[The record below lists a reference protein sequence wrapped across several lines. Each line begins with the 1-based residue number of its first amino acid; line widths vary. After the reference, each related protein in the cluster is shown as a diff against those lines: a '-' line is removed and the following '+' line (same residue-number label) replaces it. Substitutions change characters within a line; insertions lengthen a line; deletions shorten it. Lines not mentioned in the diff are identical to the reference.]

1 MHYKYLGL
9 LVGLLGLYL
18 QSHTMERDLCK
29 VALPAEIKARTE
41 FIKNVVQP
49 IIATSITEQMYKDS
63 VAFTDKIIKVTGT
76 GAQKLLC
83 FNTYTPKS
91 ELVKSNIYTQEAQN
105 INWHLLSTPSLCKP
119 DQGRWGEERWNNFI
133 DNIKKGVDYNE
144 HNQLI
149 LTQVHCI
156 GQDFSNSL
164 IYENCLIKSKHLAQA
179 KWPYCAYGDSLLT
192 KVLKNIL
199 ISLQGI
205 NLELEKFSNPYDPW
219 ELLEIIQQELR
230 RVKIIDDKV
239 DLIYL
244 AYYFYPEI
252 NTLGSR
258 ESIQAFVDKHCQNDN
273 KLRLA
278 LWHKLLLVGAETN
291 KDPVYKLL
299 MGGTGPQEYENF
311 VALDKHI
318 LWATEQTL
326 CARYNTLY
334 SLDTIDHRFINDDI
348 DQIGYRFLDTD
359 KKIKLALC
367 GIYDLLLYAIRANS
381 TTIVKLFIDI
391 LVHNPAISTYWNDTP
406 CRARF
411 VLRLLLTRS
420 IRKDNFNIVYT
431 LLHNIDPEKPWYR
444 YRDIITEDRLS
455 YINSTSLYKIVP
467 NAATS
472 CRELQIPN
480 PLISSPVN
488 KSYMFCIQ
496 HLLKYRYSGIL
507 ATNDIIPKKLS
518 TYIEES
524 YQSDSET
531 ADKYFGGYSF
541 WANIAYNDR
550 NNESGSFFPR
560 FTFKTFFRI
569 DDKKYYH
576 DFPLVD
582 LLRDAIKEY
591 PNDINLKILLG
602 KIKDNLFPI

>member
-1 MHYKYLGL
+1 MGYCWQTY
-9 LVGLLGLYL
+9 
-18 QSHTMERDLCK
+18 SMEQDVYK
-29 VALPAEIKARTE
+29 VALPTETKARSE
-41 FIKNVVQP
+41 FIKNVVRP
-49 IIATSITEQMYKDS
+49 IITTSITEQMYKDS

-105 INWHLLSTPSLCKP
+105 INWHLLSTSPLCKP

-133 DNIKKGVDYNE
+133 DNIKKAADYNE

-156 GQDFSNSL
+156 GRDFSNSL
-164 IYENCLIKSKHLAQA
+164 IYENCLIKSTRPAEA

-230 RVKIIDDKV
+230 RAKIIEDKV

-258 ESIQAFVDKHCQNDN
+258 ESILAFVDKHWQNDN
-273 KLRLA
+273 KLRFA
-278 LWHKLLLVGAETN
+278 LWHKLLLVGAETD

-299 MGGTGPQEYENF
+299 MWGTDPQEYENF

-348 DQIGYRFLDTD
+348 DHIGYRFLDAD
-359 KKIKLALC
+359 KKTMLALC
-367 GIYDLLLYAIRANS
+367 GIYDLLLYAMRFNS

-411 VLRLLLTRS
+411 VLRQLLTHS
-420 IRKDNFNIVYT
+420 IRNDNFNIVCA
-431 LLHNIDPEKPWYR
+431 LLRNITPGKPWDM
-444 YRDIITEDRLS
+444 YRDIITEDKLS
-455 YINSTSLYKIVP
+455 HIKSTTLYKIAP
-467 NAATS
+467 NAETS

-496 HLLKYRYSGIL
+496 HLLKYGYSEIL
-507 ATNDIIPKKLS
+507 ATNDTIPKKLS

-541 WANIAYNDR
+541 WVDIAYNNN

-560 FTFKTFFRI
+560 FLKKTSFY
-569 DDKKYYH
+569 DASKKYFH
-576 DFPLVD
+576 DFPLVRY
-582 LLRDAIKEY
+582 LMGAIKEY

>member
-1 MHYKYLGL
+1 MKYHYYGL
-9 LVGLLGLYL
+9 IIVTMGYCWQTYSMEQDLY
-18 QSHTMERDLCK
+18 K
-29 VALPAEIKARTE
+29 VTLPAETKARAE
-41 FIKNVVQP
+41 FIKNVVRP

-63 VAFTDKIIKVTGT
+63 VTFTDKIIKVTGT

-91 ELVKSNIYTQEAQN
+91 ELVKSNVYRQEAKD
-105 INWHLLSTPSLCKP
+105 INWHLLSNPPLCKP
-119 DQGRWGEERWNNFI
+119 DQGRWDEERWNNFI
-133 DNIKKGVDYNE
+133 DNIKKAVDYNE

-149 LTQVHCI
+149 LTEVYCI
-156 GQDFSNSL
+156 GRDFSNSL
-164 IYENCLIKSKHLAQA
+164 VYENCLIKSTCLAEA
-179 KWPYCAYGDSLLT
+179 KWPYCAFGDSLLT
-192 KVLKNIL
+192 KVLENIL

-205 NLELEKFSNPYDPW
+205 NLELKKFSNPYDAW

-230 RVKIIDDKV
+230 RVKIIEDKV

-258 ESIQAFVDKHCQNDN
+258 ESILAFVDKHWQNDN

-299 MGGTGPQEYENF
+299 IGSTNPQTYENF
-311 VALDKHI
+311 VALDEHI

-348 DQIGYRFLDTD
+348 DHIGYRFVDTD
-359 KKIKLALC
+359 KKNKLALC
-367 GIYDLLLYAIRANS
+367 GIYDLLLYAIRFNS
-381 TTIVKLFIDI
+381 TTIVKLFIAI
-391 LVHNPAISTYWNDTP
+391 LVHNPAISTYWNDTS

-411 VLRLLLTRS
+411 VLRQLLTHS
-420 IRKDNFNIVYT
+420 IRNDNYNIVYT
-431 LLHNIDPEKPWYR
+431 LLHNIAPGKPWNI
-444 YRDIITEDRLS
+444 YRDIIAEDKLS
-455 YINSTSLYKIVP
+455 HINSTSLYKIAP
-467 NAATS
+467 NAETS

-480 PLISSPVN
+480 PLISSRMN
-488 KSYMFCIQ
+488 KSYMFCIWP
-496 HLLKYRYSGIL
+496 LLEYGYSGIL
-507 ATNDIIPKKLS
+507 GTNDIIPKKFA

-524 YQSDSET
+524 HRSESET
-531 ADKYFGGYSF
+531 ANKYFGGYRF
-541 WANIAYNDR
+541 WANIAYNDK
-550 NNESGSFFPR
+550 NNESGFFFLRFLKKTSFYDAS
-560 FTFKTFFRI
+560 KTYF
-569 DDKKYYH
+569 H
-576 DFPLVD
+576 DLPLVGY
-582 LLRDAIKEY
+582 LVGAIKEY
-591 PNDINLKILLG
+591 PNDVNLKILLG

>member
-1 MHYKYLGL
+1 MKYHYYGL
-9 LVGLLGLYL
+9 IIVTMGYCW
-18 QSHTMERDLCK
+18 QTYCMERDVCK
-29 VALPAEIKARTE
+29 VALPTETKARAE
-41 FIKNVVQP
+41 FIKNVVRP

-76 GAQKLLC
+76 AAQKALC

-91 ELVKSNIYTQEAQN
+91 ELVKSNVYTQEAQN
-105 INWHLLSTPSLCKP
+105 INWHLFSTPPLCEP
-119 DQGRWGEERWNNFI
+119 DQGRWDEERWNNFI
-133 DNIKKGVDYNE
+133 DNIKKAVDYNE
-144 HNQLI
+144 HNELV

-164 IYENCLIKSKHLAQA
+164 IYENCLIKSKRLAQA

-205 NLELEKFSNPYDPW
+205 NLELQKFSNPYDPW

-230 RVKIIDDKV
+230 RAKIIEEKV

-273 KLRLA
+273 NLCHA
-278 LWHKLLLVGAETN
+278 LWYKLLLVGAETD

-299 MGGTGPQEYENF
+299 MWSTGPQEYENF

-348 DQIGYRFLDTD
+348 DHIGYRFLDTD
-359 KKIKLALC
+359 KKTMLALC
-367 GIYDLLLYAIRANS
+367 GIYDLLLYAIRFNS
-381 TTIVKLFIDI
+381 TTIVKLFIAI

-411 VLRLLLTRS
+411 VLRQLLTHS
-420 IRKDNFNIVYT
+420 IRNDNFNIVCA
-431 LLHNIDPEKPWYR
+431 LLRNITPGKPWDM
-444 YRDIITEDRLS
+444 YRDIITEDKLS
-455 YINSTSLYKIVP
+455 HINSTSLYKIAP

-496 HLLKYRYSGIL
+496 HLLKYGYSEIL
-507 ATNDIIPKKLS
+507 ATNDIIPKKLA

-541 WANIAYNDR
+541 WVDIAYNNN

-560 FTFKTFFRI
+560 FLKKTSFY
-569 DDKKYYH
+569 DASKKYFH
-576 DFPLVD
+576 DFPLVRY
-582 LLRDAIKEY
+582 LMSAIKEY